1 MLGWLIFFL
10 LAYKVSMIQL
20 DYVEYDPF
28 LELEID
34 RVSKLWPL
42 ASPAAVHS

>member
-1 MLGWLIFFL
+1 MGWIIFIG

-28 LELEID
+28 KELELD
-34 RVSKLWPL
+34 KVGVFTKF
-42 ASPAAVHS
+42 

>member
-1 MLGWLIFFL
+1 MIGWIIFFL

-34 RVSKLWPL
+34 RVSNQ
-42 ASPAAVHS
+42 